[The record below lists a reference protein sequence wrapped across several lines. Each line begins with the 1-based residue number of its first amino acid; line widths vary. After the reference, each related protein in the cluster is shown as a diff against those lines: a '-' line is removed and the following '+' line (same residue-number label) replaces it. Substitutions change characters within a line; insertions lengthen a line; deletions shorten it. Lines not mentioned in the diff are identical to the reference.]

1 MVVWKPVFSN
11 VIYQSLVG
19 RGCLFSPYDL
29 VEHVVSPDGFEHS
42 AVVFNVF
49 DDFNLAEE
57 VQVLSAQNSH

>member
-42 AVVFNVF
+42 AVVFDVF
-49 DDFNLAEE
+49 DVAEE